1 MVGKRKGWTAGEG
14 NPEFVVQLFA
24 MICFVSP
31 RMDLMPLRFKNRVL
45 AHLQDRRYE
54 PVGFEVLAEQ
64 IGVEED
70 ELAAFEQTLDELT
83 ASGSITTSPGGEFLL
98 PPVGRELLG
107 KIRVNPKGFG
117 FIIPDV
123 PNREGDLFVPPGAT
137 GTAVSG
143 DRVRARVVRNRG
155 RTGGPPGASPF
166 TGEVVEIIQR
176 AKSSYVGT
184 LRRFQQHWLVEPDDR
199 QLHDQIRVR
208 DVGAKNAKEGDKVVV
223 EMIRYPESGQWGEGV
238 ILKRLGEAGLPDV
251 ETQAVIHTYSL
262 PGLFPDAAVDQATE
276 MAREFADTEQF
287 IEGRED
293 LREQFIITIDPPDA
307 RDFDDAISIRRL
319 DDGGWELG
327 VHIADAST
335 FVTFDSPLDLEAR
348 QRGNS
353 VYLPRHVIP
362 MLPEVL
368 SNGVCSLQEGV
379 DRLTKSVFIRYDGKA
394 HVRDERYS
402 NSVIR
407 SSKRLTYLEAENLIK
422 GHPDEARKHSM
433 SESDYPKQLLPTLKL
448 MDELATLLRKRRT
461 KDGMIVLTLPEVELV
476 FDDAGHVIGA
486 VPEDDASTHGLIE
499 MFMVEANEA
508 LARLFDRIGI
518 PILRRTH
525 PDPSTFDLGELQQ
538 YFRVAGLN
546 LPKSPTRFELQR
558 VLEATR
564 GTPRQHAVHLAI
576 LKSLT
581 KAEYSPAMI
590 GHFALA
596 SAHYAHFTS
605 PIRRYPDLV
614 LHRQLTAYLEQTRNG
629 IERPRGKANRRIGN
643 ILRKD
648 HRCPDESKLIEM
660 GARCNETERNA
671 EMAERSL
678 RNFLV
683 LQFIADKHQGDV
695 MDGVVTGV
703 SDSAVFVQLDQRL
716 VEGYV
721 NVRDPDAFESSESAG
736 KRGKGD
742 RPSRWRVNQ
751 QTGALTSESGATIQI
766 GDRLKVRI
774 MLVDPPAR
782 RMDLHIVTSARKA
795 TANRKPSSGKN
806 TSKSADRAPKGER
819 KKSRGKKS
827 AVSKSVGKK
836 KKK

>member
-1 MVGKRKGWTAGEG
+1 
-14 NPEFVVQLFA
+14 
-24 MICFVSP
+24 
-31 RMDLMPLRFKNRVL
+31 MPLRFKSRVL
-45 AHLQDRRYE
+45 AHLRDHRYE
-54 PVGFEVLAEQ
+54 PVGFDLLAEQ
-64 IGVEED
+64 VGVEQADLPE
-70 ELAAFEQTLDELT
+70 FEQALDELM
-83 ASGSITTSPGGEFLL
+83 AAGQITSAPAGEFML
-98 PPVGRELLG
+98 PPIGRELIG

-117 FIIPDV
+117 FIIPDA

-143 DRVRARVVRNRG
+143 DRVRARVVRSRG
-155 RTGGPPGASPF
+155 RGGAPPGASPY
-166 TGEVVEIIQR
+166 TGEVVEILQR

-199 QLHDQIRVR
+199 QLHDMVRVR
-208 DVGAKNAKEGDKVVV
+208 DVGAKNAREGDKVVV
-223 EMIRYPESGQWGEGV
+223 EMIRYPNAGEWGEGV
-238 ILKRLGEAGLPDV
+238 IIKRLGEAGLPDV

-262 PGLFPDAAVDQATE
+262 PGAFPEAALDQAAE

-307 RDFDDAISIRRL
+307 RDFDDAISIQRL

-335 FVTFDSPLDLEAR
+335 FVTLDSPLDLEAR
-348 QRGNS
+348 QRANS

-379 DRLTKSVFIRYDGKA
+379 DRLTKSVFIRYDGKGQ
-394 HVRDERYS
+394 VRDERYCK
-402 NSVIR
+402 SVIR
-407 SSKRLTYLEAENLIK
+407 SSKRLTYLEAEHLIL
-422 GHPDEARKHSM
+422 GNAQEARKHSM
-433 SESDYPKQLLPTLKL
+433 SETDYPEALLPTLKL
-448 MDELATLLRKRRT
+448 MDELAKVLRRRRT
-461 KDGMIVLTLPEVELV
+461 RDGMIVLTLPEVELI
-476 FDDAGHVIGA
+476 FDDQGHVIGA
-486 VPEDDASTHGLIE
+486 EPEDDASTHGLIE

-508 LARLFDRIGI
+508 LARLFDRLNV

-525 PDPSTFDLGELQQ
+525 PDPSTFDLGELRQ

-546 LPKSPTRFELQR
+546 LPKSPTRFELQH

-564 GTPRQHAVHLAI
+564 GTPRQQAVHLAI

-614 LHRQLTAYLEQTRNG
+614 LHRQLAAYLEQTRNG
-629 IERPRGKANRRIGN
+629 SERPRGKGYRRIGN
-643 ILRKD
+643 TLRKD
-648 HRCPDESKLIEM
+648 KRCPDEARLIEI
-660 GARCNETERNA
+660 GTRCNEAERNA

-683 LQFIADKHQGDV
+683 LQFIAERHQGDV
-695 MDGVVTGV
+695 MDGVVVGV
-703 SDSAVFVQLDQRL
+703 SESAVFVQLDQCL
-716 VEGYV
+716 VEGFV
-721 NVRDPDAFESSESAG
+721 NIRDPEAFETTNSGG
-736 KRGKGD
+736 KRSRGD
-742 RPSRWRVNQ
+742 RQGRWRINQ

-766 GDRLKVRI
+766 GDRLQVRI

-782 RMDLHIVTSARKA
+782 RMDLRIVAKA
-795 TANRKPSSGKN
+795 AAPAKSRESNRNQKGQQDTKKPRRENGKAKPPGR
-806 TSKSADRAPKGER
+806 SKPAPK
-819 KKSRGKKS
+819 KPIQ
-827 AVSKSVGKK
+827 KK
-836 KKK
+836 KGKRTKKRR

>member
-1 MVGKRKGWTAGEG
+1 
-14 NPEFVVQLFA
+14 
-24 MICFVSP
+24 MIDLISP
-31 RMDLMPLRFKNRVL
+31 GMDQMPLRFKSRVL

-64 IGVEED
+64 IGVEEG

-83 ASGSITTSPGGEFLL
+83 ASGSITTSPGGEFTL
-98 PPVGRELLG
+98 PPIGRELVG

-137 GTAVSG
+137 ATAVSG
-143 DRVRARVVRNRG
+143 DKVRARVVRNRG
-155 RTGGPPGASPF
+155 RGGGPPGASPF
-166 TGEVVEIIQR
+166 TGEVIEIITR
-176 AKSSYVGT
+176 ARSTYVGT
-184 LRRFQQHWLVEPDDR
+184 LRRFQQHWLIEPDDR
-199 QLHDQIRVR
+199 QLHDNVRVR

-223 EMIRYPESGQWGEGV
+223 EMIRYPERGEWGEGV
-238 ILKRLGEAGLPDV
+238 IIKRLGEAGLPDV

-262 PGLFPDAAVDQATE
+262 PGPFPDAALDQAAQ
-276 MAREFADTEQF
+276 MARDFADTEQF
-287 IEGRED
+287 IQGRED
-293 LREQFIITIDPPDA
+293 LREHFIITIDPPDA

-319 DDGGWELG
+319 ENGGWELG

-335 FVTFDSPLDLEAR
+335 FVTLDSPLDLEAR

-368 SNGVCSLQEGV
+368 SNGVCSLQESV
-379 DRLTKSVFIRYDGKA
+379 DRLTKSVFIRYDGTGK
-394 HVRDERYS
+394 VRDERYS

-422 GHPDEARKHSM
+422 GNPDEARKHSM

-448 MDELATLLRKRRT
+448 MDELAALLRKRRT

-476 FDDAGHVIGA
+476 FDEQGHVIGA

-614 LHRQLTAYLEQTRNG
+614 LHRQLAAYLEQTRNG
-629 IERPRGKANRRIGN
+629 VEQPRGKANKRVGN
-643 ILRKD
+643 TLRKD
-648 HRCPDESKLIEM
+648 HRCPDEAKLVEM
-660 GARCNETERNA
+660 GTRCNETERNA

-683 LQFIADKHQGDV
+683 LQFIAEKHQGDV

-703 SDSAVFVQLDQRL
+703 SDSAVFVQLDQCL

-721 NVRDPDAFESSESAG
+721 NVRDPDAFESSESGG

-782 RMDLHIVTSARKA
+782 RMDLHIVEQGVATGKTKSAGRSGSGDPSKGKGDAPTRRSKTHRKGPPKSGKA
-795 TANRKPSSGKN
+795 SKSPKPSTPRKS
-806 TSKSADRAPKGER
+806 SKR
-819 KKSRGKKS
+819 KKR
-827 AVSKSVGKK
+827 
-836 KKK
+836 